1 MPLLITED
9 EVQELFAMERALER
23 VEASLRA
30 QHDGQGVNRPR
41 QRIFIPG
48 TTLHYMAA
56 ALPGDNLLGLKIY
69 TVTRRGYCFVV
80 LLFEAESGKLLAIIE
95 ADHLGRLRTGAAS
108 GVATRH
114 MARLEASRVG
124 LVGTGRQA
132 RTQLEAVAKV
142 RKISA
147 AWVFSRSEERRR
159 DFCREMSARLNLD
172 VAPAESPEA
181 VVRFGEIIIT
191 ATNSAQPVVEGAWLR
206 PGVHLNAIGSNMA
219 NRREVDAA
227 ALARSGVL
235 AVDSLEQAQLEAG
248 DLIHGLPAGPEG
260 WERVI
265 ELHEIVAG
273 ARPGRRQADEITLF
287 KSCGIALW
295 DVAAAGA
302 IYHRARAQGKG
313 KEFPLGEG

>member
-1 MPLLITED
+1 MPLRITEE
-9 EVQELFAMERALER
+9 EVQGLFPMELALES

-30 QHDGQGVNRPR
+30 QHGGGGVNHPR

-56 ALPGDNLLGLKIY
+56 ALPGENLLGLKIY
-69 TVTRRGYCFVV
+69 TVTRRGTCFLV
-80 LLFEAESGKLLAIIE
+80 LLFEATSGRLLAMIE

-108 GVATRH
+108 GVATRL
-114 MARLEASRVG
+114 MARPEASRVG

-147 AWVFSRSEERRR
+147 VRVFSRNEQHRR
-159 DFCREMSARLNLD
+159 DFSREMSARLNLE
-172 VAPAESPEA
+172 VEPAESAEA
-181 VVRFGEIIIT
+181 AARFGEIVIT
-191 ATNSAQPVVEGAWLR
+191 ATNSSQPVVEGAWLE

-219 NRREVDAA
+219 KRREVDGA
-227 ALARSGVL
+227 ALARAGVL
-235 AVDSLEQAQLEAG
+235 AVDSLEQARVEAG
-248 DLIHGLPAGPEG
+248 DLIHGLPGGPEG

-265 ELHEIVAG
+265 ELHEIVTG
-273 ARPGRRQADEITLF
+273 ERPGRRQANEITLF

-302 IYHRARAQGKG
+302 IYQRARAQGKG
-313 KEFPLGEG
+313 KEFPLGE